1 MTRFVLTLVAVA
13 VTAEM
18 LARYNGWITS
28 IYPTAANGALLVATL
43 LLFRVLS
50 RVEDP
55 QRFTQVYLVSI
66 VAKIL
71 LACVLIV
78 VLIFIDRPSARV
90 NVLFLFAMYVLFT
103 VIEVLFLVR
112 ARRAREGAKKI

>member
-1 MTRFVLTLVAVA
+1 VA

-18 LARYNGWITS
+18 IARYSGWITS
-28 IYPTAANGALLVATL
+28 IYPTAASGALLVATL

-55 QRFTQVYLVSI
+55 QKFTQVYLVSI

-90 NVLFLFAMYVLFT
+90 NVLFLFAMYVVFT